1 MIITIMILTLAFSF
15 CFQILVIIL
24 YLLNKSIR
32 YYRMFLGTFISNTIL
47 MVIIGIVGMRDPDAV
62 KKIDLSLLLWA
73 ISGFINVILIS
84 VKISIARKIYIRS
97 KDPQYYDLNFFGKKV
112 YRADILQKSELA
124 AMFLTMP
131 LFLIMGSYFVAR
143 LINLILYGSL

>member
-47 MVIIGIVGMRDPDAV
+47 MIIIGIVAMRDPDAV
-62 KKIDLSLLLWA
+62 RKIDLSLLLWA
-73 ISGFINVILIS
+73 VSGFINLILIG

-112 YRADILQKSELA
+112 YRSDILQKSELA

-143 LINLILYGSL
+143 LINLLLYGSL

>member
-1 MIITIMILTLAFSF
+1 
-15 CFQILVIIL
+15 
-24 YLLNKSIR
+24 
-32 YYRMFLGTFISNTIL
+32 
-47 MVIIGIVGMRDPDAV
+47 MRDPDAV
-62 KKIDLSLLLWA
+62 RKIDLSLLLWA
-73 ISGFINVILIS
+73 VSGFINLILIG

-112 YRADILQKSELA
+112 YRSDILQKSELA

-143 LINLILYGSL
+143 LINLLLYGSL